1 MFYSR
6 KPQISIVQI
15 IDQVDDVGE
24 EIASVIIIGEMKE
37 HHIEEMNRR
46 LKAYLHTEA
55 RDNIQET
62 FMDTQILAE
71 IYCEEFGYE
80 VIRADFDDVREEYDD

>member
-15 IDQVDDVGE
+15 IDQADNVGE
-24 EIASVIIIGEMKE
+24 EIASVIIVGDMEE
-37 HHIEEMNRR
+37 RHIDEINRR

-55 RDNIQET
+55 RENIQDT

-80 VIRADFDDVREEYDD
+80 VIRADFDDLKEDYYD

>member
-15 IDQVDDVGE
+15 IDQVDNAGE
-24 EIASVIIIGEMKE
+24 EIASVIIVGDMEE
-37 HHIEEMNRR
+37 RHIDEINRR

-55 RDNIQET
+55 KENIQET

-80 VIRADFDDVREEYDD
+80 VIRADIDDIREDYYD

>member
-24 EIASVIIIGEMKE
+24 EIASVIIIGE

-80 VIRADFDDVREEYDD
+80 VIRADFDDIRDDYDD